1 MRGAALAK
9 RCQWAPQKS
18 PGELLLWLRMDP
30 RGLTGDYLTASGPAS
45 DPPERG
51 VALEMCATKR
61 VPNLTG
67 GSLEDI
73 HHPFRAE

>member
-1 MRGAALAK
+1 MGAAEVPRRAASLA
-9 RCQWAPQKS
+9 PI
-18 PGELLLWLRMDP
+18 DP
-30 RGLTGDYLTASGPAS
+30 RGLTGAYLTASGPAS
-45 DPPERG
+45 DPPEG
-51 VALEMCATKR
+51 GLALEMCATKR